1 MNIGLLYKS
10 LTPRDIQVLRAIE
23 DLSSRHEYVPLE
35 KIEKRTKILEEHLT
49 LVLSKLNKL
58 RLVKRETIGGYKSF
72 RMTTLGYDMI
82 AIDELVKKKVLVAL
96 GDKIGVGKESEIFVG
111 LSTGGEKVAVKF
123 LRIGRAS
130 FRRTK
135 ILRDWSRGPRS
146 TWYEQSKIAAE
157 REYRALK
164 ELVLV
169 RAKVPTPYGYNRHV
183 VVVEYLEGVEL
194 YKRPQ
199 LSDPEAVLN
208 LILDTLKT
216 AYQDV
221 GIIHSDLSE
230 YNILI
235 NLDTQDPYII
245 DWPQYVYRDHPSSF
259 ELLKRDVEYIVRFFN
274 KVYGVGLTTDEAL
287 KKIIGS

>member
-245 DWPQYVYRDHPSSF
+245 DWPQYVYKDHPSSF

-274 KVYGVGLTTDEAL
+274 KVYGVSLTTDEAL

>member
-235 NLDTQDPYII
+235 NLETEDPYII
-245 DWPQYVYRDHPSSF
+245 DWPQYVYKDHPSSF

-274 KVYGVGLTTDEAL
+274 KVYGVSLTTDEAL

>member
-130 FRRTK
+130 FKRTK

-245 DWPQYVYRDHPSSF
+245 DWPQYVYKDHPSSF

>member
-1 MNIGLLYKS
+1 VNIGLLYKS

-157 REYRALK
+157 REYMALK

-245 DWPQYVYRDHPSSF
+245 DWPQYVYKDHPSSF

-274 KVYGVGLTTDEAL
+274 KVYGVSLTTDEAL

>member
-245 DWPQYVYRDHPSSF
+245 DWPQYVYKDHPSSF

-274 KVYGVGLTTDEAL
+274 KVYEVSLTTDEAL

>member
-130 FRRTK
+130 FKRTK

>member
-130 FRRTK
+130 FKRTK

-245 DWPQYVYRDHPSSF
+245 DWPQYVYKDHPSSF
-259 ELLKRDVEYIVRFFN
+259 ELLKRDVEYIV
-274 KVYGVGLTTDEAL
+274 
-287 KKIIGS
+287 

>member
-235 NLDTQDPYII
+235 NLDTEDPYII
-245 DWPQYVYRDHPSSF
+245 DWPQYVYKDHPSSF

-274 KVYGVGLTTDEAL
+274 KVYGVSLTTDEAL